1 MTVSIFKCWSDFLQQ
16 QQKLMAY
23 IPVVLTSIV
32 GLGLSGVA
40 TFKIAQR
47 EQVQHQQEF
56 ERQADRLAF
65 VLQRNLDN
73 ASRVARSLGGLFE
86 ASDEITTGEFT
97 TFSSRVLQDSPSI
110 LSVGFAR
117 RIAQFQR
124 DRFEQDLMRRG
135 IPHPFIWEGDRTET
149 LTLSPQSE
157 EYYPTTYI
165 EPLQQRSQLLGYNHN
180 ADWRR
185 RVAIEQARD
194 SNVTVTTNR
203 VTLPGLDRRVSRGFV
218 VYHPLYQQGAD
229 NESTAKRRENFLG
242 VVYSVVQI
250 DRAILASLQ
259 ELDWQHLD
267 FYLYD
272 TDLDRLESA
281 LVKGLTTIDRRFLL
295 FYDARTQKMVEDP
308 HLAQLSRLFSN
319 NENHRHCPYSPDWTV
334 CIRTLNL
341 QGLEWSVLILP
352 NQKFSGF
359 PRSAGMT
366 FAIGLLVTI
375 SLTIY
380 LIMSVKRA
388 SQNECLIQALK
399 EAKSDPL
406 TGLANRREFE
416 RQLQLA
422 VKDCQTGESIHTL
435 CCMDLDRFKIIND
448 ICGHAAGDRLL
459 CEASKLMQSKIRK
472 TDLLARVGGDEF
484 CLLLRHCSLEE
495 SHLVAEKILAAIGT
509 FQFASEQKI
518 FKIGISLGLAEITSK
533 TRDPL
538 ELMRMADTACYRAKQ
553 NGRNCICVHC
563 ANQDETRDRGIEWLT
578 WLNEGLADEFLQLYC
593 QPTLSLK
600 PELERNYIEIL
611 LRLHDRSEISLSPTE
626 FIRDAERYQLM
637 PTIDRWVLETFL
649 HHFSFF
655 ARETNLAQN
664 WQNNLYAINL
674 SGATLN
680 DEKFVDFCRERLAYY
695 QISAS
700 AICFEIT
707 ENVAIANIRK
717 ASQLILDLK
726 TLGCYFALDDFG
738 SGMSS
743 FAYLRDLPID
753 FLKVDG
759 AFILNLASDRITYS
773 IVEAINRIGQVL
785 GIQTIAEFVESETL
799 LEELKQLGFDYAQGF
814 GVAIPTHLNDH
825 FNWLSGN
832 IDRKTTGGRIE

>member
-1 MTVSIFKCWSDFLQQ
+1 MTILIFKYWHALFQQ
-16 QQKLMAY
+16 PQKLMAY
-23 IPVVLTSIV
+23 IPVVLTPII
-32 GLGLSGVA
+32 GLGLSGVT

-47 EQVQHQQEF
+47 EKVQHQQEF

-86 ASDEITTGEFT
+86 ASEEITVEEFS
-97 TFSSRVLQDSPSI
+97 TFSERILQESSS
-110 LSVGFAR
+110 LLGVGFAR
-117 RIAQFQR
+117 RIPQSQR
-124 DRFEQDLMRRG
+124 DRFEEDLTRRG

-149 LTLSPQSE
+149 LEPSPE
-157 EYYPTTYI
+157 GDEYYPTTYI
-165 EPLQQRSQLLGYNHN
+165 EPLEQREQLLGYNHY

-194 SNVTVTTNR
+194 SNVTVTTSR
-203 VTLPGLDRRVSRGFV
+203 VTLPSPNHRVSRGFI
-218 VYHPLYQQGAD
+218 VYQPLYKQGVD
-229 NESTAKRRENFLG
+229 NEENFLG
-242 VVYSVVQI
+242 VAYSVVQI

-281 LVKGLTTIDRRFLL
+281 LVKGLTAIERRFLL
-295 FYDARTQKMVEDP
+295 FYDARSQKTVEDP
-308 HLAQLSRLFSN
+308 HLAQISRLFGKH
-319 NENHRHCPYSPDWTV
+319 ENQRHCPYSQDWTM

-352 NQKFSGF
+352 NEKFSGF

-366 FAIGLLVTI
+366 FAIGLLVTA
-375 SLTIY
+375 SLTLY
-380 LIMSVKRA
+380 LLMSVKRET
-388 SQNECLIQALK
+388 QNKRLIQALK

-422 VKDCQTGESIHTL
+422 VKECQTGESIHTL

-459 CEASKLMQSKIRK
+459 CAVSHLIQSKIRK

-495 SHLVAEKILAAIGT
+495 SHLAAEKILAAIGA
-509 FQFASEQKI
+509 FQFTSEQKT
-518 FKIGISLGLAEITSK
+518 FKIGISLGLAEITAT

-563 ANQDETRDRGIEWLT
+563 THQGTTGDRGIEWLT

-600 PELERNYIEIL
+600 PELDRNYIEIL
-611 LRLHDRSEISLSPTE
+611 LRLRDRSKMSLSPTE
-626 FIRDAERYQLM
+626 FIQDAERYQLM

-655 ARETNLAQN
+655 VRETNLAEN
-664 WQNNLYAINL
+664 WQKNLYAINL

-680 DEKFVDFCRERLAYY
+680 DEKFADFCREKLAYY
-695 QISAS
+695 QIPAS

-717 ASQLILDLK
+717 ASQLILELK
-726 TLGCYFALDDFG
+726 SLGCYFALDDFG

-759 AFILNLASDRITYS
+759 AFILNLAGDRITYS

-785 GIQTIAEFVESETL
+785 GVQTIAEFVENDTL

-814 GVAIPTHLNDH
+814 GIAIPTHLNDH
-825 FNWLSGN
+825 FDLLGKNT
-832 IDRKTTGGRIE
+832 DREIKK